1 MKILRYLAFILLVII
16 IQACSTKPAKQ
27 NTNSANASRIAF
39 HSFLKKFRTL
49 SLPLT
54 IRTLAIVVD
63 SSKKLD
69 REDNKFIRSAYPDE
83 IYAYGILADTT
94 NNYKIIWL
102 APADVEVPMLTTFT
116 KSGKKISEKELGV
129 GVCGSDCGFTCKEII
144 DIKNDMTIFSV
155 DSETYTNCD
164 STGKDGKA
172 QKEIRYM
179 NGKISN
185 NGKIRFSKIIQ
196 RSIN

>member
-1 MKILRYLAFILLVII
+1 MKLTNYLLCIALLIS
-16 IQACSTKPAKQ
+16 IQSCSTKPDNKSTDSAK
-27 NTNSANASRIAF
+27 TSRIIAF
-39 HSFLKKFRTL
+39 HSFLKKFKPL

-69 REDNKFIRSAYPDE
+69 NNDNKFIKSAYPDE
-83 IYAYGILADTT
+83 LYAYGILPDTT

-129 GVCGSDCGFTCKEII
+129 GG
-144 DIKNDMTIFSV
+144 
-155 DSETYTNCD
+155 
-164 STGKDGKA
+164 
-172 QKEIRYM
+172 
-179 NGKISN
+179 
-185 NGKIRFSKIIQ
+185 
-196 RSIN
+196 